1 MTAPK
6 RGPGRPRKFQEEEP
20 APLPATE
27 VEKALAAAGVTKE
40 QAADVEDLDGDVEK
54 L

>member
-1 MTAPK
+1 M
-6 RGPGRPRKFQEEEP
+6 P
-20 APLPATE
+20 ATKVEKALAATE

-40 QAADVEDLDGDVEK
+40 QAADIEDLDGDVEK